1 MVNIEQTRDVTK
13 GYFVSHQERG
23 LRMPQYDCNKW
34 QDFATA
40 ASVEQDP
47 QKLLQLIQ
55 QLNEALDEEENRKLV
70 RLRMGAAVSAAQ
82 SALN

>member
-1 MVNIEQTRDVTK
+1 
-13 GYFVSHQERG
+13 
-23 LRMPQYDCNKW
+23 MPQYDCNRW

-55 QLNEALDEEENRKLV
+55 QLNQALDEEENRKLV
-70 RLRMGAAVSAAQ
+70 RMRMGAAVSAG
-82 SALN
+82 